1 MSTWF
6 ESLKEGDEVMI
17 PGRYGASPSFAK
29 VTKITPTQIV
39 IGRDRFKRTN
49 GYQVGRD
56 AWSSTCIVE
65 PTKEGRERAEMEYLR
80 VHLERYVKS
89 PAATLDVLRAM
100 LKVLRP

>member
-1 MSTWF
+1 MKAWL
-6 ESLKEGDEVMI
+6 ESLKEGDEVML

-49 GYQVGRD
+49 GRQVGRD

-65 PTKEGRERAEMEYLR
+65 PTQEGRDRHEMEALR
-80 VHLERYVKS
+80 VRLERYVKS
-89 PAATLDVLRAM
+89 PAATLEVLRAM
-100 LKVLRP
+100 RKVLQP